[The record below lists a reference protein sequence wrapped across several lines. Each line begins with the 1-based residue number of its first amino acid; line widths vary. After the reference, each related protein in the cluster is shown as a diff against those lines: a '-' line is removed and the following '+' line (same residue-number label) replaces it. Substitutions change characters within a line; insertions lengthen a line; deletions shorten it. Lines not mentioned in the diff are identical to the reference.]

1 METITTTATEA
12 EVNDALE
19 GLALLDWS
27 EATDEEIAEAVDEAL
42 SACGD
47 IKAKMVAAGIWDW
60 IITKIVGWLKG
71 IWGKLHDWWTETI
84 VDRFLQQNKIFTF
97 TPPSGNGPG

>member
-12 EVNDALE
+12 EVNAALDALGE
-19 GLALLDWS
+19 NDYS
-27 EATDEEIAEAVDEAL
+27 ELPDEDIEADADAAL

-47 IKAKMVAAGIWDW
+47 IKAKLVAAGIWDW
-60 IITKIVGWLKG
+60 VIGKVVGWIRGVWEKFY
-71 IWGKLHDWWTETI
+71 DWSKTI
-84 VDRFLQQNKIFTF
+84 VDEMLARNKVFVF